1 MKTLFLTHWVHQTLI
16 LKGSLKNLGLFKTYF
31 HRVADL
37 GENNLVF
44 LWFREQ
50 IYPFMFVYF
59 FFLLPSTV
67 VLRLFG
73 FVFNKLTWQKL
84 RCIWCLHKIMN
95 CVCSFLCKVLKDSM
109 LTPEEAV
116 LWFTEAGGVTTHPDG
131 GGWTR
136 VCPIPT
142 RAPLGDFCGW
152 NTPWAALRAD
162 GGGCLQGSW
171 FLNFHRWLCG
181 GGG

>member
-1 MKTLFLTHWVHQTLI
+1 MKTLFLTCWVHQTLV

-37 GENNLVF
+37 GENNLAF

-50 IYPFMFVYF
+50 IYPFMFVYCF

-116 LWFTEAGGVTTHPDG
+116 LWFMEAGGVTTHPDG
-131 GGWTR
+131 GELDQSSPHTHMCSPW
-136 VCPIPT
+136 CFLWLKY
-142 RAPLGDFCGW
+142 PLGSSQGW
-152 NTPWAALRAD
+152 W
-162 GGGCLQGSW
+162 W
-171 FLNFHRWLCG
+171 WLPSG
-181 GGG
+181 ELVS